1 MNVEWLVTGVF
12 LFGGMIAAAIS
23 LYLKRRKESK
33 AIFDSFT
40 QFQPDMSE
48 FKEKDD
54 KK

>member
-33 AIFDSFT
+33 ANSNSFT
-40 QFQPDMSE
+40 QFQPGVTE
-48 FKEKDD
+48 FKGKDNE
-54 KK
+54 